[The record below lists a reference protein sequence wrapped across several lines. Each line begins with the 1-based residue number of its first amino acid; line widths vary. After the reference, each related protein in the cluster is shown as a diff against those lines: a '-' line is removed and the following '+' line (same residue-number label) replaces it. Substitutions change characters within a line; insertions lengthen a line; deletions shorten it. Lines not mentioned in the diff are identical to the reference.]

1 MSNSKVNDKVNTYLM
16 KMKLSVLIRETE
28 ISRIFNCTD
37 TIAILNCKGKAY
49 KKWLRKFQQI

>member
-1 MSNSKVNDKVNTYLM
+1 MSNSKVITYLM
-16 KMKLSVLIRETE
+16 KMKLSILMREIE